1 MYDVRVYIYIYM
13 YMIIS
18 FLYNAIGIIPLVA
31 WPLVFPILIGI

>member
-13 YMIIS
+13 YMFLS